1 MSQRNR
7 ALLHQHCQAVKPT
20 TGVMDSQE
28 LDEIHAF
35 AVQLGKDAGQMLMQA
50 AWRRVDGGS
59 VNGASSSNEFD
70 EKESSVDIVTKTD
83 HAVEAFI
90 RDSIAAKYPSHKF
103 IGEETYSA
111 GSSRDYLV
119 DASPT
124 WIVDPLDGTVNFTHL
139 FPMFC
144 VSIAF
149 VVDHAPVIGVINA
162 PFLHQLF
169 SSCRGRGAWLNEK
182 HRLPLV
188 RDPVPPLPDNAPSG
202 CIFSCEWGKDRREG
216 PEGNLMRKVDSFVT
230 MAAERGAREGRGGMV
245 HGVRSLG
252 SATMDLA
259 YTAMGS
265 LDIWWEGGCWEWDVA
280 AGIAILEEAGGLVT
294 TANPPDNPNGAE
306 VPKAQLGSRLYL
318 AIRPA
323 GPSDSETALEA
334 QHRVIRQVWKRV
346 RPLSYNRPTALQN

>member
-1 MSQRNR
+1 
-7 ALLHQHCQAVKPT
+7 
-20 TGVMDSQE
+20 MDSQK
-28 LDEIHAF
+28 LQEIHAF

-50 AWRRVDGGS
+50 AWSRVENRSATGTNFD
-59 VNGASSSNEFD
+59 AFD
-70 EKESSVDIVTKTD
+70 EKDSSVDIVTKTD

-90 RDSIAAKYPSHKF
+90 RDSIEAKYPAHKF

-111 GSSRDYLV
+111 GSSREYFI

-124 WIVDPLDGTVNFTHL
+124 WVVDPLDGTVNFTHL

-149 VVDHAPVIGVINA
+149 VVDHEPIIGVINA

-169 SSCRGRGAWLNEK
+169 TSCRGHGAWLNET

-188 RDPVPPLPDNAPSG
+188 RDPIPPLPANAPRG
-202 CIFSCEWGKDRREG
+202 CIFSCEWGKDRADG
-216 PEGNLMRKVDSFVT
+216 PSGNLMRKVDSFVT
-230 MAAERGAREGRGGMV
+230 MAAENSARDGRGGMV

-252 SATMDLA
+252 RTPNKRSATLDLA

-294 TANPPDNPNGAE
+294 TANPPNNPESANIPR
-306 VPKAQLGSRLYL
+306 VQLGSRLYL
-318 AIRPA
+318 AIR
-323 GPSDSETALEA
+323 
-334 QHRVIRQVWKRV
+334 
-346 RPLSYNRPTALQN
+346 